1 MESTRNR
8 QAARRPGKPSTAS
21 AGPPPWDSPQ
31 ALRRR
36 AEAVARERAAQAPQ
50 SLEAPTPG
58 EIERTLH
65 ELQVHQIE
73 LEMQNEELHR
83 TQEELEASR
92 ARYFDL
98 YDLAPVGYLTLSQQ
112 GLILEANLTFAKLL
126 GVTRGALVQQPL
138 SRFVLPEDQ
147 DIRHLHLKQLFQTGR
162 PQVWEMRLLRAAAA
176 PFWTCVEA
184 TSAED
189 AGGASVCRAVV
200 SDIAERNRIRQE
212 LADAHHRITAILESV
227 SDGFNRFDRE
237 WRCTY
242 GNPAGAKMFGQ
253 TVEELLGKSAW
264 ELWLQAADSPFGIAL
279 RRAVSGNVPV
289 QVDAFYPE
297 PLNRWFEV
305 RCYPSPEGL
314 SLFFTDITQRLHAE
328 EARQEAARAWESTA
342 REKTVL
348 LQEVHHRVKNNL
360 AVIASLLSMKAD
372 ATESTEAKLALEES
386 QQRVHSMALIHEH
399 LYGSAHLDRIDF
411 SDYAGKLAEGLY
423 SAFVAEP
430 GRISM
435 EMDVDPIE
443 IYLKRAV
450 PCALILN
457 ELLSNAFKYAFPGQ
471 RKGTIRVS
479 FHESEPGSLE
489 LAIEDNGIGLPP
501 GRLTEANTRS
511 LGLRIVGILA
521 KQLDGSL
528 EQQACAGTRIVL
540 RFPSD
545 AASR

>member
-8 QAARRPGKPSTAS
+8 QAARSGRPDKPSTAS

-36 AEAVARERAAQAPQ
+36 AEAAAGERAAQAPEN
-50 SLEAPTPG
+50 LEALTPE
-58 EIERTLH
+58 EIERLLH
-65 ELQVHQIE
+65 EL
-73 LEMQNEELHR
+73 
-83 TQEELEASR
+83 
-92 ARYFDL
+92 
-98 YDLAPVGYLTLSQQ
+98 
-112 GLILEANLTFAKLL
+112 
-126 GVTRGALVQQPL
+126 
-138 SRFVLPEDQ
+138 DQ
-147 DIRHLHLKQLFQTGR
+147 DIKYLHLKQLFETGR

-189 AGGASVCRAVV
+189 AGGASICRAVV

-212 LADAHHRITAILESV
+212 LDDAHHRTTAILESI
-227 SDGFNRFDRE
+227 SDGFNTFDRE

-242 GNPAGAKMFGQ
+242 ANPAGAKMFGK
-253 TVEELLGKSAW
+253 TVEELLGESAW
-264 ELWLQAADSPFGIAL
+264 ELWPQPADSPFAMAL

-289 QVDAFYPE
+289 QVEAFYPE

-314 SLFFTDITQRLHAE
+314 SLFFTDITQRLRAE
-328 EARQEAARAWESTA
+328 EARQEASRAWESTA

-360 AVIASLLSMKAD
+360 AVVASLLSMQAD
-372 ATESTEAKLALEES
+372 ATESAEAKLALDES

-411 SDYAGKLAEGLY
+411 SDYAGRLAEVLY

-430 GRISM
+430 GRIAM

-443 IYLKRAV
+443 IYIKRAV

-471 RKGTIRVS
+471 RKGKIRIS
-479 FHESEPGSLE
+479 FHESGPGSLE

-501 GRLTEANTRS
+501 GRLTEGNTRS
-511 LGLRIVGILA
+511 LGLRIVGILT
-521 KQLDGSL
+521 KQLDGTL

-540 RFPSD
+540 HFPAE